1 MCIMNRKKY
10 QLGQQKQMETMPTA
24 RKGIRENV
32 IFSMVLFARRL
43 IWKNIVSGGIINVC
57 GATNSTFQKE
67 YVSSN
72 QVFLVKRQYRY
83 SKMNAVSQLIV
94 QVQQVSGITFLDYF
108 YVL

>member
-94 QVQQVSGITFLDYF
+94 QVQRVSGITFLDYF